1 MFPYIACQLL
11 TSSSTYLF
19 PGAPFFQPSVV
30 SAAMHNHPL
39 GPSEIYWDSVL
50 YPSTVACSLPSTRAP
65 ICIQWGHR
73 PQATCC
79 FTCSEHQE
87 PMIDVLRD

>member
-1 MFPYIACQLL
+1 MLPYLACQLL

-19 PGAPFFQPSVV
+19 PGVPFFQPSVV
-30 SAAMHNHPL
+30 STAMHNHPL
-39 GPSEIYWDSVL
+39 ELSGTYWDSVL
-50 YPSTVACSLPSTRAP
+50 YPSTVVCSLPSTCVP
-65 ICIQWGHR
+65 VCSQWGHR

-87 PMIDVLRD
+87 LMIDVLRD